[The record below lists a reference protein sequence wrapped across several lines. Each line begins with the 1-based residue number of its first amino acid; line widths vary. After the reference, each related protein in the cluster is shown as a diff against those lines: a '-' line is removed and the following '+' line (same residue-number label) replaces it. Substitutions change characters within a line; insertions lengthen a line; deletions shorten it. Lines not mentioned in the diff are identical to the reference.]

1 MRGGDPVK
9 DYVVKD
15 IKDRTNLQ
23 DRLASLRLKV
33 ASLIV
38 EWGGLEKYFKEI
50 FMTRFQILR

>member
-1 MRGGDPVK
+1 M
-9 DYVVKD
+9 VKD

-23 DRLASLRLKV
+23 DRLASLRFKV